1 MPRYKITAPDG
12 RQFILTGDKPPSQEA
27 IDEAYANLPPLDTA
41 QQTQPEPVQPVAQE
55 PTRLASAMQAIKGF
69 GGPESFLGPEE
80 LAVTP
85 REAVAGVAKVAPYA
99 ALPFAGIG
107 LAGQAGITGVSRV
120 VEGLA
125 EQERLPEALKA
136 GAIAAGTESVI
147 GKALKLS
154 KPALKQIAKFATR
167 AEKGVI
173 DEAIKKPILTKI
185 EPKTNID
192 TSNQIKTFLA
202 ILNRKKSRIYDR
214 ALTKVS
220 EDAKKQVTDTS
231 NISKIIKDYDYNKA
245 GIRDLLSVTRAKTKK
260 YNQNAVDKFIAGKEL
275 TFDEAKS
282 VNSVLADVLRSTT
295 IEPIDKITIGKL
307 KDGLYKSMEVYP
319 GFKELNK
326 KYAKQT
332 NLVKDIEKN
341 LGKDISETKVNTLT
355 NDVIKKL
362 KEKRQTKIRTM
373 DLLKDLDKEVKA
385 KGKRSVVNQIEANA
399 VQDSISQSIAKKE
412 GLKEAALTGA
422 AIFGSLAS
430 PEIGVPLAIAKGT
443 QWGLT
448 REPVARAALRAAQ
461 EGVQVPQ
468 VVPRLAA
475 KAPAQAVTPI
485 QRQESGSLQ
494 PQSLEKIKQERR
506 IK

>member
-1 MPRYKITAPDG
+1 MAIQVRVGDQLLEFPETMTEDEIKQVLRK
-12 RQFILTGDKPPSQEA
+12 QFPK
-27 IDEAYANLPPLDTA
+27 
-41 QQTQPEPVQPVAQE
+41 QPEPVQQVTQE
-55 PTRLASAMQAIKGF
+55 PTLMEKIRGISPLDVIKETPKQVATDIARLAPIA
-69 GGPESFLGPEE
+69 
-80 LAVTP
+80 
-85 REAVAGVAKVAPYA
+85 A
-99 ALPFAGIG
+99 ALTPMG
-107 LAGQAGITGVSRV
+107 LARQAGITAVSRAGRGLL
-120 VEGLA
+120 EGEEA
-125 EQERLPEALKA
+125 PEAIKK
-136 GAIAAGTESVI
+136 GAISGTVEAGI
-147 GKALKLS
+147 GKALKLG

-192 TSNQIKTFLA
+192 TSNQIKTSLA
-202 ILNRKKSRIYDR
+202 ILNRKKSREYDS

-220 EDAKKQVTDTS
+220 EAAKKQVTDTS
-231 NISKIIKDYDYNKA
+231 NISKIIKDLDLDKA
-245 GIRDLLSVTRAKTKK
+245 GVRDLLSVTRAKTKK

-295 IEPIDKITIGKL
+295 IEPADKMAIGKL

-341 LGKDISETKVNTLT
+341 LGKDISESKVNTLT
-355 NDVIKKL
+355 NDVIKRL
-362 KEKRQTKIRTM
+362 KEKRQTKSRTM

-399 VQDSISQSIAKKE
+399 LQDSISQSMSKKSGVFDKILPY
-412 GLKEAALTGA
+412 GLAGGALVA
-422 AIFGSLAS
+422 PQVAL
-430 PEIGVPLAIAKGT
+430 PLAGAKIG
-443 QWGLT
+443 QMAIQS
-448 REPVARAALRAAQ
+448 EPVARAALRAAQ

-475 KAPAQAVTPI
+475 KVPAMAVTPI
-485 QRQESGSLQ
+485 ERQESGGIAPRSLQ
-494 PQSLEKIKQERR
+494 QIKQERR

>member
-1 MPRYKITAPDG
+1 MNYK
-12 RQFILTGDKPPSQEA
+12 QFSQNIKNKYPQYQD
-27 IDEAYANLPPLDTA
+27 IDDLELANKMIAKYPQYQEQVEFDDVIEQA
-41 QQTQPEPVQPVAQE
+41 QPEPTLIEKIRGISPLEVIKETPKQVA
-55 PTRLASAMQAIKGF
+55 TDIARLAPIAAGF
-69 GGPESFLGPEE
+69 VPGLG
-80 LAVTP
+80 
-85 REAVAGVAKVAPYA
+85 
-99 ALPFAGIG
+99 LPA
-107 LAGQAGITGVSRV
+107 QAGITAVSRAGRGLL
-120 VEGLA
+120 EGEEA
-125 EQERLPEALKA
+125 PEAIKK
-136 GAIAAGTESVI
+136 GAISGTVEAGI

-192 TSNQIKTFLA
+192 TSNQIKTSLA
-202 ILNRKKSRIYDR
+202 ILNRKKSREYDS

-220 EDAKKQVTDTS
+220 EAAKKQVTDTS
-231 NISKIIKDYDYNKA
+231 NISKIIKDLDLDKA

-260 YNQNAVDKFIAGKEL
+260 YNQNAIDQFIAGKQL
-275 TFDEAKS
+275 TFDDAKS

-295 IEPIDKITIGKL
+295 IEPADKIAIGKL

-341 LGKDISETKVNTLT
+341 LGKDISESKVNTLT
-355 NDVIKKL
+355 NDVIKRL
-362 KEKRQTKIRTM
+362 KEKRQTKSRTM
-373 DLLKDLDKEVKA
+373 DLLKNLDKEVKA

-399 VQDSISQSIAKKE
+399 LQDSISQSMSKKSGFFDKILPY
-412 GLKEAALTGA
+412 GLAGGALVA
-422 AIFGSLAS
+422 
-430 PEIGVPLAIAKGT
+430 PEIALPLAGAKIG
-443 QWGLT
+443 QMAIQSG
-448 REPVARAALRAAQ
+448 PVARAALRAAQ

-475 KAPAQAVTPI
+475 KVPAMAVTPI
-485 QRQESGSLQ
+485 ERQESGGIAPRSLQ
-494 PQSLEKIKQERR
+494 QIKKERGL
-506 IK
+506 

>member
-1 MPRYKITAPDG
+1 MAIQVQVGDQLLEFPETMTEDEIKQVLRK
-12 RQFILTGDKPPSQEA
+12 QFPK
-27 IDEAYANLPPLDTA
+27 
-41 QQTQPEPVQPVAQE
+41 QPEPVQQVQAQTE
-55 PTRLASAMQAIKGF
+55 PTLIEKIRGISPLEVIKETPKQVASDIARLAPIAAGF
-69 GGPESFLGPEE
+69 VPGL
-80 LAVTP
+80 
-85 REAVAGVAKVAPYA
+85 
-99 ALPFAGIG
+99 G
-107 LAGQAGITGVSRV
+107 LAAQSGITGTSRV
-120 VEGLA
+120 IEGLA
-125 EQERLPEALKA
+125 EGERLPQALKS
-136 GAIAAGTESVI
+136 GAIAAGTESAI
-147 GKALKLS
+147 GKALKLG

-185 EPKTNID
+185 DPKTNID
-192 TSNQIKTFLA
+192 TSNQIKTSLA

-282 VNSVLADVLRSTT
+282 VNSVLADVLRSTN

-319 GFKELNK
+319 GFEELNK

-355 NDVIKKL
+355 NDVIKRL
-362 KEKRQTKIRTM
+362 KEKRQTKSRTM

-385 KGKRSVVNQIEANA
+385 KGNRSVVNQIEANA
-399 VQDSISQSIAKKE
+399 LQDSLSQSIGKKS
-412 GLKEAALTGA
+412 GLIDKILPYGLAGSALVA
-422 AIFGSLAS
+422 
-430 PEIGVPLAIAKGT
+430 PEVALPLAGAKFG
-443 QWGLT
+443 QMAIQSG
-448 REPVARAALRAAQ
+448 PVARAALKAAQ

-475 KAPAQAVTPI
+475 KVPALAVTPI
-485 QRQESGSLQ
+485 ERQESGGIAPRSLQ
-494 PQSLEKIKQERR
+494 QIKKERGL
-506 IK
+506 

>member
-12 RQFILTGDKPPSQEA
+12 RQFILTGDEPPSQEA

-41 QQTQPEPVQPVAQE
+41 KEVTPEPTLMEKIRGISLEDV
-55 PTRLASAMQAIKGF
+55 IKGTGDVIKETPKQVATDIARLTPIAAGF
-69 GGPESFLGPEE
+69 VPGLG
-80 LAVTP
+80 
-85 REAVAGVAKVAPYA
+85 
-99 ALPFAGIG
+99 LPA
-107 LAGQAGITGVSRV
+107 QVGITAVSRAGRGLL
-120 VEGLA
+120 EGEEA
-125 EQERLPEALKA
+125 PEALKA
-136 GAIAAGTESVI
+136 GAISGTVEAGI
-147 GKALKLS
+147 GKALKLT
-154 KPALKQIAKFATR
+154 KPALKQVAKFATR

-192 TSNQIKTFLA
+192 TSNQIKISLA

-282 VNSVLADVLRSTT
+282 VNSVLADVLQSTT

-319 GFKELNK
+319 GFEELNK

-332 NLVKDIEKN
+332 KLVKDIEKA
-341 LGKDISETKVNTLT
+341 LGKDIKETKVNTLT

-362 KEKRQTKIRTM
+362 KDKQQTQIGTM
-373 DLLKDLDKEVKA
+373 NLLKDLDKEVKA

-399 VQDSISQSIAKKE
+399 VQNTISESIGKKS
-412 GLKEAALTGA
+412 GLIDKILPYGLAGTAVVAPEVAL
-422 AIFGSLAS
+422 
-430 PEIGVPLAIAKGT
+430 PLAGAKIG
-443 QWGLT
+443 QMAIQS
-448 REPVARAALRAAQ
+448 RPVARAALRAAQ

-475 KAPAQAVTPI
+475 KVPAMAVTPI
-485 QRQESGSLQ
+485 ERQESGALAPRTLQ
-494 PQSLEKIKQERR
+494 QIKQERR
-506 IK
+506 IR